1 MKIPIALL
9 IAAALY
15 ACSSHEA
22 GSPEE
27 SARAQAAETSS
38 PQSARARAA
47 EADSPQS
54 ARARA
59 VAVSGAGAATGAAA
73 EAAAAAGPASFP
85 DVIAVGIV
93 KSQVGAEV
101 KVGSQLSGIVAKLHV
116 NVGDVVKRGDAL
128 AELDDAQWRARVTSL
143 EAELVAAEAELAY
156 ARSDVSR
163 MERVA
168 SYSPAQVENGRRNVQ
183 VRDAMVGQV
192 RAKLEEARVELGYAH
207 IRAPL
212 SGTVASVSTYE
223 GETVAAAFSAPT
235 FVTIVDLA
243 RLEVQAYVDEHDIGT
258 VQAGERVRFR
268 VDAFRDRDLTGTV
281 RAIYP
286 KPQLINN
293 VVNYIVIVDFE
304 NPPELI
310 VRPEMTAHVTFT
322 PGDTREAKR

>member
-1 MKIPIALL
+1 MRTPAVPILTGVVL
-9 IAAALY
+9 
-15 ACSSHEA
+15 
-22 GSPEE
+22 
-27 SARAQAAETSS
+27 
-38 PQSARARAA
+38 
-47 EADSPQS
+47 
-54 ARARA
+54 A
-59 VAVSGAGAATGAAA
+59 VAVALSACSRREDGPTGTAAVGSVAGAAPVAAA
-73 EAAAAAGPASFP
+73 PGPALPPPIEP

-168 SYSPAQVENGRRNVQ
+168 SYSPAQIENGRRNVQ
-183 VRDAMVGQV
+183 VRDAMVGQT
-192 RAKLEEARVELGYAH
+192 RAKLDEARVELGYTR
-207 IRAPL
+207 IRAPI

-235 FVTIVDLA
+235 FVTIVDLG

-258 VQAGERVRFR
+258 VRTGERVRFR

-304 NPPELI
+304 NPTRLI
-310 VRPEMTAHVTFT
+310 VRPEMTTHVTFT

>member
-1 MKIPIALL
+1 VRP
-9 IAAALY
+9 
-15 ACSSHEA
+15 
-22 GSPEE
+22 G
-27 SARAQAAETSS
+27 QGVDTS
-38 PQSARARAA
+38 
-47 EADSPQS
+47 
-54 ARARA
+54 
-59 VAVSGAGAATGAAA
+59 VV
-73 EAAAAAGPASFP
+73 
-85 DVIAVGIV
+85 AVGIV

-116 NVGDVVKRGDAL
+116 NVGDAVKRGDAL

-143 EAELVAAEAELAY
+143 EAELAAAEAELAY

-183 VRDAMVGQV
+183 VRDAMVGQA
-192 RAKLEEARVELGYAH
+192 RARLDEARVQLGYAR
-207 IRAPL
+207 IRAPI

-235 FVTIVDLA
+235 FVTIVDLK
-243 RLEVQAYVDEHDIGT
+243 RLEVQAYVDEHDIGA
-258 VQAGERVRFR
+258 VRAGERVRFR
-268 VDAFRDRDLTGTV
+268 VDAFRDRELAGTV
-281 RAIYP
+281 RAVYP

-304 NPPELI
+304 DPPDLV

-322 PGDTREAKR
+322 PGEREAKR

>member
-1 MKIPIALL
+1 MKILVLL
-9 IAAALY
+9 IAAVALS
-15 ACSSHEA
+15 ACSDREA
-22 GSPEE
+22 GPEGGRTPAAVLTAASATTPAPSPLE
-27 SARAQAAETSS
+27 AE
-38 PQSARARAA
+38 
-47 EADSPQS
+47 
-54 ARARA
+54 
-59 VAVSGAGAATGAAA
+59 VV
-73 EAAAAAGPASFP
+73 
-85 DVIAVGIV
+85 AVGIV
-93 KSQVGAEV
+93 KSQIGAEV

-116 NVGDVVKRGDAL
+116 NVGDLVKRGDAL

-143 EAELVAAEAELAY
+143 EAELAAAEAELAY

-183 VRDAMVGQV
+183 VREATVGQV
-192 RAKLEEARVELGYAH
+192 RAKLDEARVELGYTR
-207 IRAPL
+207 IRAPI

-258 VQAGERVRFR
+258 VRAGERVRFR
-268 VDAFRDRDLTGTV
+268 VDAFRERELTGTV

-293 VVNYIVIVDFE
+293 VVNYIVIVDFP
-304 NPPELI
+304 NPADLI

>member
-1 MKIPIALL
+1 MLALPACTRDVGTAGDENTRVTS
-9 IAAALY
+9 AASTGGA
-15 ACSSHEA
+15 
-22 GSPEE
+22 
-27 SARAQAAETSS
+27 ARGT
-38 PQSARARAA
+38 
-47 EADSPQS
+47 
-54 ARARA
+54 
-59 VAVSGAGAATGAAA
+59 VSGADLS
-73 EAAAAAGPASFP
+73 AAAGAGTATPFEP

-93 KSQVGAEV
+93 KSQIGAEV
-101 KVGSQLSGIVAKLHV
+101 KVGSQLSGIVARLHV

-143 EAELVAAEAELAY
+143 EAELAAAEAELAY

-183 VRDAMVGQV
+183 VRDAMVGQA
-192 RAKLEEARVELGYAH
+192 RAKLEEARVELGYTR
-207 IRAPL
+207 IRAPI

-243 RLEVQAYVDEHDIGT
+243 RLEVQAYVDEHDIGAVRT
-258 VQAGERVRFR
+258 GERVRFR
-268 VDAFRDRDLTGTV
+268 VDAFRERDLTGTV

-293 VVNYIVIVDFE
+293 VVNYIVIVDFGT
-304 NPPELI
+304 PPDLI
-310 VRPEMTAHVTFT
+310 VRPDMTAHVTFT
-322 PGDTREAKR
+322 PDAREAKR

>member
-1 MKIPIALL
+1 MRVFTARFLTSVTSVAWVAL
-9 IAAALY
+9 A
-15 ACSSHEA
+15 ACSGHEGGPPDRA
-22 GSPEE
+22 PASGGGAVATANASAAV
-27 SARAQAAETSS
+27 ARA
-38 PQSARARAA
+38 PI
-47 EADSPQS
+47 
-54 ARARA
+54 
-59 VAVSGAGAATGAAA
+59 VS
-73 EAAAAAGPASFP
+73 
-85 DVIAVGIV
+85 DVVAVGIV

-116 NVGDVVKRGDAL
+116 NVGDAVKRGDAL

-183 VRDAMVGQV
+183 VRDAMVGQA
-192 RAKLEEARVELGYAH
+192 RARLDEARVQLGYAR
-207 IRAPL
+207 IRAPI

-235 FVTIVDLA
+235 FVTIVDLK

-258 VQAGERVRFR
+258 VRAGERVRFR
-268 VDAFRDRDLTGTV
+268 VDAFRDRELTGTV

-304 NPPELI
+304 NPPDLV

-322 PGDTREAKR
+322 SDDTREAKR

>member
-1 MKIPIALL
+1 MNTFVARNLTSVMSAMILVLSACSGNHAELSEPAPN
-9 IAAALY
+9 AAGTATAARTAAL
-15 ACSSHEA
+15 S
-22 GSPEE
+22 GV
-27 SARAQAAETSS
+27 SA
-38 PQSARARAA
+38 PL
-47 EADSPQS
+47 DN
-54 ARARA
+54 
-59 VAVSGAGAATGAAA
+59 
-73 EAAAAAGPASFP
+73 
-85 DVIAVGIV
+85 VIAVGIV

-116 NVGDVVKRGDAL
+116 NVGDLVKRGDAL
-128 AELDDAQWRARVTSL
+128 ADLDDAQWRARVASL
-143 EAELVAAEAELAY
+143 DAELIAAEAELAY

-168 SYSPAQVENGRRNVQ
+168 SYSPSQVENGRRNVQ
-183 VRDAMVGQV
+183 VREAMVGQV
-192 RAKLEEARVELGYAH
+192 RAKLDEARVELSYAR
-207 IRAPL
+207 IRAPI

-258 VQAGERVRFR
+258 VRAGEGVRFR
-268 VDAFRDRDLTGTV
+268 VDAFRERELTGTV

-304 NPPELI
+304 NPSDLV
-310 VRPEMTAHVTFT
+310 VRPEMTAHVRLT

>member
-1 MKIPIALL
+1 MRTPAVPILTGVVLAL
-9 IAAALY
+9 AVALS
-15 ACSSHEA
+15 ACSRREDGPTGTA
-22 GSPEE
+22 AVGS
-27 SARAQAAETSS
+27 
-38 PQSARARAA
+38 
-47 EADSPQS
+47 
-54 ARARA
+54 
-59 VAVSGAGAATGAAA
+59 VAGAAPVAAA
-73 EAAAAAGPASFP
+73 PGSAMPPPIEP

-168 SYSPAQVENGRRNVQ
+168 SYSPAQIENGRRNVQ
-183 VRDAMVGQV
+183 VRDAMVGQT
-192 RAKLEEARVELGYAH
+192 RAKLDEARVELGYTR
-207 IRAPL
+207 IRAPI

-235 FVTIVDLA
+235 FVTIVDLG

-258 VQAGERVRFR
+258 VRTGERVRFR

-304 NPPELI
+304 NPTRLI
-310 VRPEMTAHVTFT
+310 VRPEMTTHVTFT